1 MHGVS
6 VCCTRRET
14 VLVMPLMCLNTLRM
28 QPSSANL
35 TSGEFELNKSLQ
47 YLGHKSSRA
56 VRDGYQ
62 LGEVVAEAATEE

>member
-35 TSGEFELNKSLQ
+35 TSGEFEF
-47 YLGHKSSRA
+47 
-56 VRDGYQ
+56 
-62 LGEVVAEAATEE
+62 

>member
-35 TSGEFELNKSLQ
+35 TSGEFELNKRTN
-47 YLGHKSSRA
+47 KSSRA